1 MRLELRVMQEHRD
14 LLQELLRQLDRG
26 EGASVAALPPELLRQ
41 MVVLALQSTGE
52 ATEKEL
58 TTTEAAKVLG
68 VSRPFVVKLLEGGEL
83 PFRRVGKHRRVRLSD
98 VLRYKDQ
105 MEVRRRALDELA
117 KEAQQ
122 MNMGY

>member
-1 MRLELRVMQEHRD
+1 MHLELRVIQEHRD
-14 LLQELLRQLDRG
+14 LLLEILRQLEQG

-52 ATEKEL
+52 ATDKEL

-105 MEVRRRALDELA
+105 MEVRRRALNELA

-122 MNMGY
+122 MDMGY

>member
-1 MRLELRVMQEHRD
+1 MHLELRVIQEHRD
-14 LLQELLRQLDRG
+14 LLLEILRQLEQG
-26 EGASVAALPPELLRQ
+26 EGASVATLPPELLRQ

-122 MNMGY
+122 MDMGY

>member
-1 MRLELRVMQEHRD
+1 MHLELRVIQEHRD
-14 LLQELLRQLDRG
+14 LLQELLRQLEQG
-26 EGASVAALPPELLRQ
+26 EGASAAALPPELLRQ
-41 MVVLALQSTGE
+41 MVVLALQSTAE
-52 ATEKEL
+52 TTDKEL

-117 KEAQQ
+117 REAQQ
-122 MNMGY
+122 MDMGY